1 MQFICMLEYELPHT
15 IAQLNLSRNIM
26 KQHMSSAMP
35 QRVTMRDVAKLANV
49 SQSTVSRV
57 LSPSPQAIPIGEKT
71 RQRVLDAVETL
82 GYHPNLHAGSL
93 RGQKTR
99 MIAMLIA
106 DISNPFYHTMARA
119 VQDVALAHRYD
130 VMVANSDHNRESE
143 LLFCES
149 IIRRPVDGVVA
160 IPYHLTDQDFER
172 LLDQTGVA
180 IAVLGQHIT
189 HAAIDIVRVDDQSPT
204 HAVVE
209 WLIQQRSHTRIAFIG
224 VTHQFPPGARR
235 YKAFVAAMT
244 KAGLPVQ
251 PEYLQQGDWSVE
263 SGKQA
268 MRALLTLHT
277 PPTAVFALND
287 HMAIGAILAAQA
299 AGKRV
304 PEDIAVVG
312 FDDIPAASWITPKLT
327 TVAQPATAIGEQL
340 GNAIFDRIEA
350 KIEGSGRHFDISC
363 TLVKRSSA

>member
-1 MQFICMLEYELPHT
+1 
-15 IAQLNLSRNIM
+15 M
-26 KQHMSSAMP
+26 KQRTGSAP
-35 QRVTMRDVAKLANV
+35 SQRVTMRDVAKLANV

-57 LSPSPQAIPIGEKT
+57 LSPTPQAIPIGEET
-71 RQRVLDAVETL
+71 RQRVLDAVATL

-119 VQDVALAHRYD
+119 VQDVAHNHRYD
-130 VMVANSDHNRESE
+130 VMVANSDHDHENE

-149 IIRRPVDGVVA
+149 IIRRPVDGIVA
-160 IPYHLTDQDFER
+160 IPYHLTNQDFDR
-172 LLDQTGVA
+172 LIEQTGAA

-189 HAAIDIVRVDDQSPT
+189 HPALDVVRVDDQRPT
-204 HAVVE
+204 YDVVK
-209 WLIQQRSHTRIAFIG
+209 WLIRERGHTRIALIG

-235 YKAFVAAMT
+235 YQMFVNAMND
-244 KAGLPVQ
+244 AGLVINPDYV
-251 PEYLQQGDWSVE
+251 QQGDWSVE
-263 SGKQA
+263 SGRQA
-268 MRALLTLHT
+268 MTALLTLPE

-312 FDDIPAASWITPKLT
+312 FDDIPAASWITPTLT
-327 TVAQPATAIGEQL
+327 TIAQPAALIGEQL
-340 GNAIFDRIEA
+340 ATAIFARIEGE
-350 KIEGSGRHFDISC
+350 IEGAGRHNTIPC
-363 TLVKRSSA
+363 TFIERASA